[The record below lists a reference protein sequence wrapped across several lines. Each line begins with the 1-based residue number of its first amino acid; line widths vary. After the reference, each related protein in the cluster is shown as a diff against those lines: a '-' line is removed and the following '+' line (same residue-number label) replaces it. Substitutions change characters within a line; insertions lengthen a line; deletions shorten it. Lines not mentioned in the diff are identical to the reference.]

1 MMQVDFDL
9 FEDGTVSATDTERRG
24 GARQG
29 AGRKP
34 TGYEKPESALDYD
47 KARARKEAALA
58 DLHEL
63 DYKVKSG
70 EYVSRAAVRQASATL
85 IANLAQTM
93 RSVSDNL
100 ERRGV
105 PPAVCAQVDA
115 TISETLADAARDL
128 EMMSGTD

>member
-1 MMQVDFDL
+1 MMQADFDL

-24 GARQG
+24 GARHG
-29 AGRKP
+29 AGAKP
-34 TGYEKPESALDYD
+34 AGYKKPESVLDYD
-47 KARARKEAALA
+47 KARARKETALA